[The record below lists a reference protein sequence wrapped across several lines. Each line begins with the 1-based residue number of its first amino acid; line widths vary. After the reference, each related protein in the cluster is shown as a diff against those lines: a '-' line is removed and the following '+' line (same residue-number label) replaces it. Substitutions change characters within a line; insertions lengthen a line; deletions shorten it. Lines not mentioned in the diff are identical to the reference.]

1 MAIIKKIT
9 ARWEFTPYTTKRF
22 KIVTG
27 DVIINVVDKLYDVLT
42 INNMAD
48 LTIFEMENKD
58 VGQFFLEL

>member
-9 ARWEFTPYTTKRF
+9 ACWKFTPYTTKRF

-42 INNMAD
+42 INNMAN
-48 LTIFEMENKD
+48 LTISEMENKD